1 MNRVHTNP
9 QLYSFQQ
16 CVRKSYF
23 CKIFDFR
30 KGEGQSYRWFFF
42 VSIPCLVLK
51 KIFCGNKCTLVSKIK
66 VNYTYVYMYDLLS
79 DKMFSIFLIIGIII
93 ISISLQM
100 NTFKIVLTGN

>member
-42 VSIPCLVLK
+42 VSILCLVLK

-66 VNYTYVYMYDLLS
+66 VNSSLVIKICAEDVAPLYIKLPAVY
-79 DKMFSIFLIIGIII
+79 KGA
-93 ISISLQM
+93 QR
-100 NTFKIVLTGN
+100 